1 MSLRNA
7 FTQGEPIIEIDG
19 NFMKIQ
25 NTQHIDGDLKVQLN
39 ALSRECF
46 GQDHVAVPNEILYAI
61 VDLDKDMHIIGAFL
75 SVYIEDFENGYC
87 SIWNVCTSSRFR
99 RRGLMRRLFTIVM
112 TNLKRMGALKI
123 KLHVVHHNP
132 QRDML
137 MNMYRKYG
145 FEVSDW
151 DKGNMIMTWR
161 RRN

>member
-1 MSLRNA
+1 
-7 FTQGEPIIEIDG
+7 
-19 NFMKIQ
+19 MK
-25 NTQHIDGDLKVQLN
+25 
-39 ALSRECF
+39 
-46 GQDHVAVPNEILYAI
+46 
-61 VDLDKDMHIIGAFL
+61 
-75 SVYIEDFENGYC
+75 
-87 SIWNVCTSSRFR
+87 
-99 RRGLMRRLFTIVM
+99 RLFTIVM